1 LLASVATVRTASVK
15 TILLLCL
22 ATSAC
27 AADLRADALRKGEV
41 DAAGVE
47 VVLDGSVGEV
57 RVPFSTPAPDVPA
70 DEFHDEMQDAV
81 ALRVVCPRLGA
92 AADLMAAE
100 GVWSLSDER
109 DTAIFTFDRGAA
121 GDLVLVPGNAY
132 AAWLSV
138 ATNDYVARV
147 RAIALDVSVAGQ

>member
-1 LLASVATVRTASVK
+1 MK
-15 TILLLCL
+15 TILFVCL

-41 DAAGVE
+41 DAAGIRTGVE
-47 VVLDGSVGEV
+47 VVLDGSVGVV
-57 RVPFSTPAPDVPA
+57 RVPFSTPAPDVPE
-70 DEFHDEMQDAV
+70 DEFHDEMQEAV
-81 ALRVVCPRLGA
+81 TLRVVCPRSGA
-92 AADLMAAE
+92 AADLTATD

-109 DTAIFTFDRGAA
+109 DAATFTFDHDAA
-121 GDLVLVPGNAY
+121 GDLVLVPGGAY

-147 RAIALDVSVAGQ
+147 GAIPLDVSVAGQ